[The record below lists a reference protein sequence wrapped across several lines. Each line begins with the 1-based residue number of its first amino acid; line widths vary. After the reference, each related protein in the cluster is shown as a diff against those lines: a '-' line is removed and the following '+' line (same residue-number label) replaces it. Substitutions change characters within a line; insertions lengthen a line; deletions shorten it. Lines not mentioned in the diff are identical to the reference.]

1 MKQVAVTTVT
11 VSATASYREHEG
23 GECNAIKRD
32 VIKYDAIKCNA
43 IKRDVIKCNAI
54 KRDAIKCNAIIG
66 NPIAY
71 YGDAAGAGFIVT
83 G

>member
-32 VIKYDAIKCNA
+32 VIKYDA

>member
-23 GECNAIKRD
+23 GECNAIK
-32 VIKYDAIKCNA
+32 CNA

-54 KRDAIKCNAIIG
+54 KRNAIKCNAIIG

>member
-32 VIKYDAIKCNA
+32 VIKYDAIKY
-43 IKRDVIKCNAI
+43 DAI
-54 KRDAIKCNAIIG
+54 KRDAIKCDVIKYDAIIG